1 MTMSQTTTGTQA
13 TTRSL
18 DGKTCLVL
26 GAGGFIGWNLIERLR
41 DDGATIIALDIRPAP
56 DDCPDDVEWVE
67 AGLDDR
73 EILADL
79 VRRADTVYHLAAS
92 STPASAN
99 ADPAGDVENSILPA
113 LGLLDLLTE
122 SSARLVFVS
131 SGGTVYGPE
140 VAVPTPESAGTDPIN
155 AYGVGKLAIEKYIAI
170 NRRQRGLD
178 AIVLRV
184 ANPYGPHQNPLRGQ
198 GAIAAFLYRA
208 LNREAIEI
216 WGTGEV
222 IRDYIYIGDVAAA
235 LSAAARYDG
244 PLALFNI
251 GGGGGLSLN
260 DIIARIGPLF
270 AEPLRIERKPGR
282 ALDVPASILDISLA
296 EEHLGWSPQV
306 DIDTGLG
313 LTLDWLRARFGP
325 ESER

>member
-1 MTMSQTTTGTQA
+1 MTMNQA
-13 TTRSL
+13 SPRSL
-18 DGKTCLVL
+18 DGKTCLIL
-26 GAGGFIGWNLIERLR
+26 GAGGFIGRNLIDRLR
-41 DDGATIIALDIRPAP
+41 DDGATVVALDIQPAP
-56 DDCPDDVEWVE
+56 DDCPIDVEWIE
-67 AGLDDR
+67 AGLNDR
-73 EILADL
+73 ETLAGL

-140 VAVPTPESAGTDPIN
+140 VPVPTPETAPTNPIN

-208 LNREAIEI
+208 LKSEAIEI

-235 LSAAARYDG
+235 LSAAAVYDG
-244 PLALFNI
+244 SRTLFNI

-260 DIIARIGPLF
+260 DIIAKMEPLF
-270 AEPLRIERKPGR
+270 PGAPHIEWKPGR

-296 EEHLGWSPQV
+296 EAHLGWSPRV

-325 ESER
+325 ASER

>member
-1 MTMSQTTTGTQA
+1 MTDTTP
-13 TTRSL
+13 RSL
-18 DGKTCLVL
+18 DGKVCLVL
-26 GAGGFIGWNLIERLR
+26 GAGGFIGWNLIEKLR
-41 DDGATIIALDIRPAP
+41 SDGAMVIALDVRAAP
-56 DDCPDDVEWVE
+56 EDCPNDVEWVE
-67 AGLDDR
+67 AGLGDR
-73 EILADL
+73 DVLARL
-79 VRRADTVYHLAAS
+79 VKRADTVYHLAAS

-99 ADPAGDVENSILPA
+99 ADSAGDVENSILPA
-113 LGLLDLLTE
+113 LGLLDVLTE

-140 VAVPTPESAGTDPIN
+140 APVPTPETAPTDPIN

-170 NRRQRGLD
+170 DRRQRGLD

-208 LNREAIEI
+208 LTRQAIEI

-235 LSAAARYDG
+235 LSAAAVYDG
-244 PLALFNI
+244 PHALFNI

-260 DIIARIGPLF
+260 DIIGKIEPLF
-270 AEPLRIERKPGR
+270 DEPLRVERKPGR
-282 ALDVPASILDISLA
+282 ALDVPASILDISRA
-296 EEHLGWSPQV
+296 SEHLNWRPGI

-313 LTLDWLRARFGP
+313 LTLDWLRARFG
-325 ESER
+325 

>member
-1 MTMSQTTTGTQA
+1 MTDTTP
-13 TTRSL
+13 RSL
-18 DGKTCLVL
+18 DGKVCLVL
-26 GAGGFIGWNLIERLR
+26 GAGGFIGWNLIEKLR
-41 DDGATIIALDIRPAP
+41 SDGAMVIALDVRAAP
-56 DDCPDDVEWVE
+56 EDCPNDVEWVE
-67 AGLDDR
+67 AGLGDR
-73 EILADL
+73 DVLARL
-79 VRRADTVYHLAAS
+79 VKRADTVYHLAAS

-113 LGLLDLLTE
+113 LGLLDVLTE

-140 VAVPTPESAGTDPIN
+140 APVPTPETAPTDPIN

-170 NRRQRGLD
+170 DRRQRGLD

-208 LNREAIEI
+208 LTRQAIEI

-235 LSAAARYDG
+235 LSAAAVYDG
-244 PLALFNI
+244 PHALFNI

-260 DIIARIGPLF
+260 DIIGKIEPLF
-270 AEPLRIERKPGR
+270 DEPLRVERKPGR
-282 ALDVPASILDISLA
+282 ALDVPASILDISRA
-296 EEHLGWSPQV
+296 SEHLNWRPGI

-313 LTLDWLRARFGP
+313 LTLDWLRARFG
-325 ESER
+325 

>member
-1 MTMSQTTTGTQA
+1 MAEA
-13 TTRSL
+13 TARSL

-26 GAGGFIGWNLIERLR
+26 GAGGFIGWNLIQTLR
-41 DDGATIIALDIRPAP
+41 SDGAAIIALDIRSAP
-56 DDCPDDVEWVE
+56 DECPDDVEWIV
-67 AGLDDR
+67 AGLNDR
-73 EILADL
+73 EVLGDL
-79 VRRADTVYHLAAS
+79 MKRADTVYHLAAS

-99 ADPAGDVENSILPA
+99 ADPAGDVENSVLPA

-122 SSARLVFVS
+122 CSARLVFVS

-140 VAVPTPESAGTDPIN
+140 VQVPTPETSQTDPIN

-170 NRRQRGLD
+170 SRRQRGLD

-184 ANPYGPHQNPLRGQ
+184 ANPYGPYQNPLRGQ

-208 LNREAIEI
+208 LKREAIEI

-235 LSAAARYDG
+235 LSAAAVYDG
-244 PLALFNI
+244 PHALFNI
-251 GGGGGLSLN
+251 GGGGGLNLN
-260 DIIARIGPLF
+260 DIIGKIEPLF
-270 AEPLRIERKPGR
+270 DEPLRVERKPGR
-282 ALDVPASILDISLA
+282 ALDVPASILDISRA
-296 EEHLGWSPQV
+296 SEHLKWSPRT

-325 ESER
+325 TSGR

>member
-1 MTMSQTTTGTQA
+1 MTDTTP
-13 TTRSL
+13 RSL
-18 DGKTCLVL
+18 DGKVCLVL
-26 GAGGFIGWNLIERLR
+26 GAGGFIGWNLIEKLR
-41 DDGATIIALDIRPAP
+41 SDGAMVIALDVRAAP
-56 DDCPDDVEWVE
+56 EDCPNDVEWVE
-67 AGLDDR
+67 AGLGDR
-73 EILADL
+73 DVLARL
-79 VRRADTVYHLAAS
+79 VKRADTVYHLAAS

-113 LGLLDLLTE
+113 LGLLDVLTE

-140 VAVPTPESAGTDPIN
+140 APVPTPETAPTDPIN

-170 NRRQRGLD
+170 DRRQRGLD

-184 ANPYGPHQNPLRGQ
+184 ANPFGPHQNPLRGQ

-208 LNREAIEI
+208 LTRQAIEI

-235 LSAAARYDG
+235 LSAAAVYDG
-244 PLALFNI
+244 PHALFNI

-260 DIIARIGPLF
+260 DIIGKIEPLF
-270 AEPLRIERKPGR
+270 DEPLRVERKPGR
-282 ALDVPASILDISLA
+282 ALDVPASILDISRA
-296 EEHLGWSPQV
+296 SEHLNWRPGI

-313 LTLDWLRARFGP
+313 LTLDWLRARFG
-325 ESER
+325 